1 MVVESTLIRSQ
12 LLAPILQTVHPHM
25 LVEPQ
30 LIRAMLALH
39 LPVMMRGRNLDPMML
54 YVLVKIVCPRAK
66 PLADG
71 ARQREKGV
79 ENVVL
84 PGIARIAQY
93 ALFGRKDIL
102 SLPP

>member
-1 MVVESTLIRSQ
+1 
-12 LLAPILQTVHPHM
+12 M

-30 LIRAMLALH
+30 LICAMLALH
-39 LPVMMRGRNLDPMML
+39 LPVMAQGRDLDPIML
-54 YVLVKIVCPRAK
+54 YVHVKLVCPRTE
-66 PLADG
+66 PFADG

-93 ALFGRKDIL
+93 ALFGRKDVL